1 MKTYQIGKR
10 TRYSFGKV
18 DEIVDV
24 PDLVSIQH
32 ASFKELLDSGILK
45 ILKKFSPITSA
56 KTEGRKEKGFR
67 LDFVN
72 FRVGE
77 PLHSVEECKQRL
89 LTYVAPFYA
98 TVRVTDVST
107 DEMREEEVTLGN
119 YPVMTENQTFVING
133 VERVVVSQLV
143 RSPGVYLS
151 KNLRKLSVQNLF
163 ILHIFCLFVVF
174 GLK

>member
-18 DEIVDV
+18 DEIVEV

-32 ASFKELLDSGILK
+32 ASFKELLDSGILR
-45 ILKKFSPITSA
+45 ILKKFSPIASA
-56 KTEGRKEKGFR
+56 KTEGRREKGFT
-67 LDFVN
+67 LEFVN
-72 FRVGE
+72 FRVGA

-98 TVRVTDVST
+98 TIRITDVST
-107 DEMREEEVTLGN
+107 GEMREEEVTLGN

-143 RSPGVYLS
+143 RVLVYIS
-151 KNLRKLSVQNLF
+151 SRNQRKL
-163 ILHIFCLFVVF
+163 
-174 GLK
+174 